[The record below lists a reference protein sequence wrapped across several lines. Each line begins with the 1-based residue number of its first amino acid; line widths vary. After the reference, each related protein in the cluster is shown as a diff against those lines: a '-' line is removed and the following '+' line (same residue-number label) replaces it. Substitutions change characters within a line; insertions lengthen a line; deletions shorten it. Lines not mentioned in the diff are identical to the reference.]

1 MRLYFV
7 ASNYT
12 PMLFSILIYV
22 LGSQPVLTGLN
33 QPPGDFMDEVAI
45 NSYLLNLKKW
55 NAATYSKYFLA

>member
-1 MRLYFV
+1 
-7 ASNYT
+7 
-12 PMLFSILIYV
+12 MLFSILIYV
-22 LGSQPVLTGLN
+22 LGSQPVLIGLN